1 MEKSPRSPPGWA
13 SDTGEGGIRPFMS
26 EDQQQREA
34 DADRAAEAEKAA
46 ADPNRKADT
55 TKEAAQEPPD

>member
-1 MEKSPRSPPGWA
+1 MTDDQRS
-13 SDTGEGGIRPFMS
+13 
-26 EDQQQREA
+26 REA
-34 DADRAAEAEKAA
+34 DADRAAEAEENA